1 MTVELG
7 AGKQANIKV
16 YENDDPYELA
26 NQFCKTIGLEQEAVE
41 LLAHNII

>member
-26 NQFCKTIGLEQEAVE
+26 N
-41 LLAHNII
+41 